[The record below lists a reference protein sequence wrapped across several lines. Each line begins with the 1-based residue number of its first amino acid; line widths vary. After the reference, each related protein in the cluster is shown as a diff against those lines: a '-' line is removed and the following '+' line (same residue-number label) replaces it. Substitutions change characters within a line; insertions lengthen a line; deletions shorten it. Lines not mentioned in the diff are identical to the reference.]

1 MAFVKFSTGASVMAL
16 MSVLAASS
24 EAMAIRYLN
33 SMLPA
38 RRRLSL
44 LSRRVTTLQDASTS
58 SALPPAK
65 PAVALLKAVNKVSS
79 LQAASGSSTS
89 IVTVPST

>member
-1 MAFVKFSTGASVMAL
+1 MSFVKLSTGASVMAF

-24 EAMAIRYLN
+24 EAMAILYLN

-44 LSRRVTTLQDASTS
+44 LSRRVTTLQLASMS

-65 PAVALLKAVNKVSS
+65 PAVAPLKAVNKVSS